1 MLATTLIAAA
11 ALAHTASAVPFANK
25 GDAATLARRQFDS
38 TDPVEQLAMVLL
50 SFGVNVSDLK
60 SDDKCAAPCLT
71 DWTNGVSACS
81 SDDEND
87 VKTNVECAC
96 TDGNV
101 ALLQKCAT
109 CMGGDNVQ
117 IGSMF
122 AQQCPV
128 AVKALA
134 TSSVGSQASSTG
146 GSAVTLPSATSI
158 KSSASSALSSA
169 ASGAASAAHT
179 SAVASHSAAN
189 GTVSQPA
196 QTSQP
201 APGGAAKALVSH
213 LSVGVVGFAV
223 LLA

>member
-1 MLATTLIAAA
+1 M
-11 ALAHTASAVPFANK
+11 S
-25 GDAATLARRQFDS
+25 RQ
-38 TDPVEQLAMVLL
+38 
-50 SFGVNVSDLK
+50 
-60 SDDKCAAPCLT
+60 
-71 DWTNGVSACS
+71 ACS

-117 IGSMF
+117 IGSSAFASSSSSKLAYESVFCTVF
-122 AQQCPV
+122 AQQCPM

-134 TSSVGSQASSTG
+134 TSSIGSQASSTG

-169 ASGAASAAHT
+169 SSGAASAAHT

-201 APGGAAKALVSH
+201 APGSAAKAVVSL
-213 LSVGVVGFAV
+213 LSLGAVGFAV
-223 LLA
+223 FLA